1 MPTRSPFETTNKMII
16 CPIVLKE
23 TLLCVKLQKP
33 LMVWVLVVG
42 GLLWGYE
49 GATGTNLL
57 MSVLGAQ
64 VAMIVEIVVGVIA
77 LIVAY
82 LKLTGGKK

>member
-1 MPTRSPFETTNKMII
+1 
-16 CPIVLKE
+16 LKE
-23 TLLCVKLQKP
+23 YKP

>member
-1 MPTRSPFETTNKMII
+1 M
-16 CPIVLKE
+16 
-23 TLLCVKLQKP
+23 
-33 LMVWVLVVG
+33 
-42 GLLWGYE
+42 LWGYE

-77 LIVAY
+77 LVVAY

>member
-1 MPTRSPFETTNKMII
+1 M
-16 CPIVLKE
+16 KE
-23 TLLCVKLQKP
+23 YKP